1 MPNIMFNSCNS
12 GNKLRSG
19 NTSRFFTSQAFCMD
33 SLVPLPNIVLE
44 DPLSDGLLLLG
55 RHIPVFGHL
64 VEGDPQIEQTYPK
77 NVKS

>member
-1 MPNIMFNSCNS
+1 
-12 GNKLRSG
+12 
-19 NTSRFFTSQAFCMD
+19 MD